1 MSLMFLRL
9 QKKLL
14 KENGLVEKQNM
25 QMESCCLPG
34 EVISF
39 KHRDDPEDCFLMA
52 GE

>member
-25 QMESCCLPG
+25 QMESCCLPD
-34 EVISF
+34 EVIYC
-39 KHRDDPEDCFLMA
+39 DDPEDCFLMA